1 MTRDYESALDIVS
14 AYKSL
19 KQAVSKPATVHGGN
33 NQNTNKGYL
42 KMTIAATQHSKSKVA
57 KDLLEYSL
65 ATSKHNT
72 LCILTF
78 FLLEQSRVSNTA
90 EGGPRA
96 LLGADTTA
104 TAGLT

>member
-65 ATSKHNT
+65 ATSKHNA
-72 LCILTF
+72 LYF
-78 FLLEQSRVSNTA
+78 NLLSFRTKSSFKHCR
-90 EGGPRA
+90 GWS
-96 LLGADTTA
+96 
-104 TAGLT
+104 